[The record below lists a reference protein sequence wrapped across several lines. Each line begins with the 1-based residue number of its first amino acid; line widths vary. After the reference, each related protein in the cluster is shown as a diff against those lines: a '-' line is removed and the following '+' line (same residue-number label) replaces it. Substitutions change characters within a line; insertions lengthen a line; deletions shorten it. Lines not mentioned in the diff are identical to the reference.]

1 MMTES
6 LLALGG
12 NLGNTRQIFS
22 DAIELFKQLGL
33 KVLRSSQTF
42 STSPVGCESGE
53 TFCNAAV
60 MIACDRRPDE
70 LLRILH
76 SVESTFNRRREIH
89 WGPRTLD
96 LDLILFGG
104 EVVDSPH
111 LVIPH
116 PAMWYRRFVLA
127 PSVEIAPHLIHPILF
142 QSIAELYELL
152 TARPVRMRLI
162 NQSDIEDFRIA
173 LEAAHRATPQIQWL
187 TNDDKVTDPQ
197 EFAEVIIRNAAER
210 DPQRSQPANEGS
222 RTIVLYVESAEDAG
236 SQLEHLGT
244 AILG

>member
-12 NLGNTRQIFS
+12 NLGDTRQIFS
-22 DAIELFKQLGL
+22 DAMELFKQLGL
-33 KVLRSSQTF
+33 TVVRSSELF
-42 STSPVGCESGE
+42 STRPVGRESGE

-60 MIACDRRPDE
+60 TIACDQGPDE

-76 SVESTFNRRREIH
+76 FVESEFDRRREIH

-96 LDLILFGG
+96 LDLILFGD
-104 EVVDSPH
+104 EIIDSPQ

-127 PSVEIAPHLIHPILF
+127 PAVEIAPHMIHPILH
-142 QSIAELYELL
+142 QSISELYDQL

-162 NQSDIEDFRIA
+162 NQSGIADSRIELAMKRF
-173 LEAAHRATPQIQWL
+173 ATPEFHWL
-187 TNDDKVTDPQ
+187 THEQPGMGLQ
-197 EFAEVIIRNAAER
+197 MFAEVILRNATER
-210 DPQRSQPANEGS
+210 DLRRTQPVHEGS
-222 RTIVLYVESAEDAG
+222 RRIVLHVDSAEDAL
-236 SQLEHLGT
+236 SQLEQLEM